1 MKLLRSSRP
10 SLEVFGTCP
19 DIYHLIASHQ
29 MHEIGWRHCVQCLQ
43 QVNKM
48 QIFTQF
54 LATDG
59 KWLILAQYTKEVSI
73 FVVSY
78 LRLNNWYWSYH
89 SLPWGY
95 SKMLCG
101 GTVGKIDGCRT
112 SDGRTDSRFGISSE
126 RERERFAW
134 SCQIPERAKSC
145 GVPLKCTALRLMILG
160 VKRVEEGVS
169 AKIKC
174 LTNTNLCILP
184 RWVVLD
190 GFIMCCQEISNARCL
205 V

>member
-1 MKLLRSSRP
+1 MVCPERAAGRSSLTWDECVMPRTCRNTFHP
-10 SLEVFGTCP
+10 PAVITLSLNDLWVSEDSPTGLRF
-19 DIYHLIASHQ
+19 IASHQ

-101 GTVGKIDGCRT
+101 GTVGKIDVCRT
-112 SDGRTDSRFGISSE
+112 SDGRTDSRFGISSG
-126 RERERFAW
+126 RERARFAW

-160 VKRVEEGVS
+160 QKSRKRS
-169 AKIKC
+169 
-174 LTNTNLCILP
+174 
-184 RWVVLD
+184 
-190 GFIMCCQEISNARCL
+190 
-205 V
+205 

>member
-1 MKLLRSSRP
+1 MPRTCRNTFHPPAVITLSLNDLWVSEDSPTGLR
-10 SLEVFGTCP
+10 F
-19 DIYHLIASHQ
+19 IASHQ

-112 SDGRTDSRFGISSE
+112 SDGRTADLEFLQ
-126 RERERFAW
+126 RERAV
-134 SCQIPERAKSC
+134 C
-145 GVPLKCTALRLMILG
+145 MIMSDSG
-160 VKRVEEGVS
+160 ASEVMWGPAQMHGTQAHDSWTKE
-169 AKIKC
+169 
-174 LTNTNLCILP
+174 
-184 RWVVLD
+184 
-190 GFIMCCQEISNARCL
+190 
-205 V
+205 